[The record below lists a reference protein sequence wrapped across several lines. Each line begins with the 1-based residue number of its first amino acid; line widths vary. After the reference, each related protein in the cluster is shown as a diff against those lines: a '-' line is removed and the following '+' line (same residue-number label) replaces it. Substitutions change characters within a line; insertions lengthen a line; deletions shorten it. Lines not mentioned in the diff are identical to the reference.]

1 MKIVDLMLKI
11 DRRIIYLILAI
22 VVILPLIFPSAQHV
36 RVMPPVEKLFIAV
49 DTIKNDKALMID
61 FDYDPQTQPELEPM
75 ALAILRHA
83 FKRKIKLLGL
93 SLYVQPLGLA
103 KSALD
108 QVVGEF
114 NEQAKSYED
123 SIIYGR
129 DYVFLGWQPPPLIPI
144 LGMGESITNV
154 YKKDYYGNQTDTLP
168 LMKKIK
174 NYNNVELLISIS
186 SGDPPL
192 WWVSY
197 AQNRFGLK
205 VGVGCTAVSASDY
218 YPYLQTGQFSGLMVG
233 MKGAAEYEELV
244 EQRLNIQKRRKAS
257 ESLPSL
263 TYAHLVM
270 MIFIVIGNIG
280 YFATRRSR

>member
-11 DRRIIYLILAI
+11 DRRVIYLILAI
-22 VVILPLIFPSAQHV
+22 VVIVPLIFPSAQHV
-36 RVMPPVEKLFIAV
+36 RVMPPVERLFLAV
-49 DTIKNDKALMID
+49 DTIKSDKALMID

-108 QVVGEF
+108 QVIGEF

-186 SGDPPL
+186 SGDPPM

-244 EQRLNIQKRRKAS
+244 EKKLDIQKRRKAS
-257 ESLPSL
+257 EALPSL

-270 MIFIVIGNIG
+270 MVFIIIGNVG
-280 YFATRRSR
+280 YLIKRRQK